1 MKTFNAWSSPRT
13 RRPRLRIAGRT
24 RLCDGP
30 SRPRPG
36 RRPGGVLPVVGV
48 ENEYAD
54 VVAQIGGRY
63 VQAAAIE
70 TDPNTDPHTFEVSPK
85 IAAQIA
91 GAALIVK
98 NGIGYDSWADKI
110 IAAAPNATRKV
121 IDVSTCWA
129 CRTTRRTLI
138 CGMIRKRCRQWQRP
152 WRPAWPRCSPRMPII
167 SRPM

>member
-13 RRPRLRIAGRT
+13 RRRACALLAGLAFAT
-24 RLCDGP
+24 VHHGHALAADP
-30 SRPRPG
+30 A
-36 RRPGGVLPVVGV
+36 VLPVVGV

-121 IDVSTCWA
+121 IDVQHLLGLPDNTPNPYLWDDPK
-129 CRTTRRTLI
+129 T
-138 CGMIRKRCRQWQRP
+138 M
-152 WRPAWPRCSPRMPII
+152 PAVAKAVAAGLAAL
-167 SRPM
+167 